1 MRIAETLNEG
11 LKRAYSV
18 TIPAAD
24 LDARITAQVSSVAS
38 RISMPGFRKGKVP
51 ANLVRKMHGAQLR
64 AEALNDVVQDGLSK
78 LMAEQKIR
86 PATQPSVELAPA
98 EEGQDVAFTVA
109 LEVLPTI
116 EAPSVDGIKLEKLI
130 VEPTDAEVDEAV
142 SRLAEQQKSFDTAPE
157 GHAAA
162 KGDLVVMD
170 YKGSVDGEAFEG
182 GTGTGMQV
190 ELGSGRLIP
199 GFEEQLEG
207 VTAGESRTLNVSFP
221 EDYSVAY
228 LKGKP
233 AQFDVTV
240 TEVRTPKPITIDD
253 EMAKN
258 FGLEGLDKLKE
269 LLKEQIAAELSNLS
283 RTHLK
288 RQLLD
293 HLAAAHV
300 FDVPPTM
307 VEAEFGQIWAQLEH
321 EASHEADPAA
331 ARATLEKEREDYRK
345 IAERRVRLGLLLSEI
360 GQAANVQVTQAEM
373 NRLIAQEASRYP
385 GQQGQVVKYFQEN
398 AMAAAQLRAPLYE
411 EKVVDHILEKAE
423 MTERTVTR
431 DVLQAAIEEE
441 EGHVHGPGCGHDHH
455 DHDHAHDDKPKAK
468 KAAAK
473 KADAAEGA
481 EAEGEDKPK
490 KPRARKKA
498 EGEEA

>member
-24 LDARITAQVSSVAS
+24 VDARISAQVSSVAK
-38 RISMPGFRKGKVP
+38 RMTMPGFRRGKVP
-51 ANLVRKMHGAQLR
+51 ANLVRKMHGPQLR
-64 AEALNDVVQDGLSK
+64 AEALNEAVQDSVSK
-78 LMAEQKIR
+78 LLAEHKLR
-86 PATQPSVELAPA
+86 PATQPNIELGAA

-116 EAPSVDGIKLEKLI
+116 AAPSLDGIKLEKLL

-142 SRLAEQQKSFDTAPE
+142 GRLAEQQKSFEAAPE
-157 GHAAA
+157 GHAAGT
-162 KGDLVVMD
+162 GDLVVMD
-170 YKGSVDGEAFEG
+170 YKGSVDGEVFEG

-199 GFEEQLEG
+199 GFEEQLQG
-207 VTAGESRTLNVSFP
+207 VKAGESRTLNVTFP

-240 TEVRTPKPITIDD
+240 TEVRSPKPVVIDD

-269 LLKEQIAAELSNLS
+269 LLKEQITSELSNLS

-307 VEAEFGQIWAQLEH
+307 VEAEFAQIWAQLEQ
-321 EASHEADPAA
+321 EAGQEADADA
-331 ARATLEKEREDYRK
+331 ARANLEKERDDYRN

-373 NRLIAQEASRYP
+373 NRLIAQEASRFP

-423 MTERTVTR
+423 LSERTVTR

-441 EGHVHGPGCGHDHH
+441 EGHVHGPDCGHDH
-455 DHDHAHDDKPKAK
+455 DHDHHHEEKPKAK
-468 KAAAK
+468 KAAPK
-473 KADAAEGA
+473 KVEASEGA
-481 EAEGEDKPK
+481 EDEGAEKPK